1 MPLNP
6 SYYPVIDIKKER
18 NFKINKYRLRLKEIS
33 YLGRMIYK
41 YGDKSD
47 TNKVQTGS
55 ILMLK

>member
-6 SYYPVIDIKKER
+6 SYYPVIDIKKEW

-41 YGDKSD
+41 YGYKSD
-47 TNKVQTGS
+47 TNKV
-55 ILMLK
+55 